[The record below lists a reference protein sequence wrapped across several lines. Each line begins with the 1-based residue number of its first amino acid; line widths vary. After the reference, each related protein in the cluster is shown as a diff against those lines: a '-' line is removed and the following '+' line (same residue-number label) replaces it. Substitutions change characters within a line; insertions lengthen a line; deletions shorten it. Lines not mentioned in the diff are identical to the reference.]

1 MTTRRLED
9 EIANPDATSLRGPAL
24 GRVDW
29 VRAGLEALIESGV
42 EAVKITKLAERL
54 GVTRG
59 SFYWHFRDREDILQ
73 ALIEYWERK
82 NTRSILAAAAQG
94 PDLLGSVL
102 ALMEVWIDAELYDPP
117 LELSIRGWGRSD
129 PDLRARI
136 HAADDAR
143 IAALTQMYL
152 QAGRSPE
159 QAVVAARNIYY
170 MQMGYYA
177 LEVRESF
184 EARMGYLASY
194 IQSFTGETLP
204 ESRRLAFIAKIR
216 AGQDI

>member
-1 MTTRRLED
+1 MTGRSLED
-9 EIANPDATSLRGPAL
+9 EIANPDATSLRAPAL

-29 VRAGLEALIESGV
+29 VRAGLEGLIESGV
-42 EAVKITKLAERL
+42 EAVKITKLADRL

-59 SFYWHFRDREDILQ
+59 SFYWHFRDREEILQ
-73 ALIEYWERK
+73 ALIDYWERK
-82 NTRSILAAAAQG
+82 NTASILAAAAQG
-94 PDLLGSVL
+94 QDLMGSVL
-102 ALMEVWIDAELYDPP
+102 ALMEVWMRDDLYDAQ

-129 PDLRARI
+129 PALRARI
-136 HAADDAR
+136 QGADEAR
-143 IAALTQMYL
+143 LQALTQMYL
-152 QAGRSPE
+152 LAGRSPE

-184 EARMGYLASY
+184 EARMSYLASY

-204 ESRRLAFIAKIR
+204 ESRRLTFIAKVG
-216 AGQDI
+216 AGQRV